1 MYACNKFQI
10 MINNNFNHFNHPT
23 IFLWLQLH
31 SAAAGCWNPS
41 QPSRGE
47 GGLDKSPVYRRE
59 ANKHFALTPTGTFAR
74 WQSMHLHLFN
84 HFCESRRARRR
95 ERRRA
100 SLIRT
105 CRTLCGSWADSR
117 ARGSGGPPGCCSR
130 SRPGSSCGI
139 LWCTRRCL
147 KHNVNA
153 AGVHLQLL
161 QGRRRETWV
170 KTARVK
176 FQEKKSQ
183 IFWLQW
189 NLRACATTETSLTS
203 SKSCLGKEFIWA
215 WLLLWTLW
223 RIQ

>member
-10 MINNNFNHFNHPT
+10 MINKNFNHFNHPS

-47 GGLDKSPVYRRE
+47 GGLDESPVYGRE
-59 ANKHFALTPTGTFAR
+59 ANKHFALTPTGTFAS
-74 WQSMHLHLFN
+74 WQSMRLHLFN
-84 HFCESRRARRR
+84 HFCESRRAQRR
-95 ERRRA
+95 ERRRIA
-100 SLIRT
+100 CLIRT

-153 AGVHLQLL
+153 AG
-161 QGRRRETWV
+161 GSFAASTRA
-170 KTARVK
+170 TARHL
-176 FQEKKSQ
+176 S
-183 IFWLQW
+183 
-189 NLRACATTETSLTS
+189 
-203 SKSCLGKEFIWA
+203 
-215 WLLLWTLW
+215 
-223 RIQ
+223 